1 MEVYY
6 IREHLDKLKDKSLFY
21 FFVIVTTYSFS
32 HSAHRSDYA

>member
-21 FFVIVTTYSFS
+21 FFVIVYHIFIFT
-32 HSAHRSDYA
+32 